1 MTEIPHVAAIE
12 LEAAILG
19 AEIIAFL
26 MQPDADGRH
35 FEQFIALMRNYFH
48 GKGGDAPT
56 QGDLKEAETFQKAYD
71 EWLVRQAAGKEIRRN
86 SILVAML
93 AVYADALALALTG
106 DPDRD
111 WREMR
116 RILEQ
121 GACSRLTGLEEE
133 DRNNRLL
140 ADRKRVV

>member
-1 MTEIPHVAAIE
+1 
-12 LEAAILG
+12 
-19 AEIIAFL
+19 
-26 MQPDADGRH
+26 
-35 FEQFIALMRNYFH
+35 MRNYLH

-56 QGDLKEAETFQKAYD
+56 QGDLKEAETFQTAYD
-71 EWLVRQAAGKEIRRN
+71 EWLFRQAAGKERRRN

-93 AVYADALALALTG
+93 AVSAAALALALTG

-121 GACSRLTGLEEE
+121 EACSRVNGLVEE
-133 DRNNRLL
+133 DRIIRLIEL
-140 ADRKRVV
+140 GTQLLTDIYKDAEDTR

>member
-1 MTEIPHVAAIE
+1 
-12 LEAAILG
+12 
-19 AEIIAFL
+19 
-26 MQPDADGRH
+26 
-35 FEQFIALMRNYFH
+35 MRNYFH

-121 GACSRLTGLEEE
+121 GACSRLKGLAEAV
-133 DRNNRLL
+133 RTIRLL
-140 ADRKRVV
+140 QRGKPLQIGRATCRERVCK

>member
-86 SILVAML
+86 RSEEHTSELQSIMRISY
-93 AVYADALALALTG
+93 AVLCLKKKKIQNTNQY
-106 DPDRD
+106 
-111 WREMR
+111 
-116 RILEQ
+116 
-121 GACSRLTGLEEE
+121 
-133 DRNNRLL
+133 
-140 ADRKRVV
+140 V